1 VSEILPQF
9 IFNFVVRYVID
20 EYCTARKAVVLRSFL
35 DALTVGGAHGTPRP
49 MELHAHDPP
58 RYVGDMLAW
67 LHQMTPTEKESAHS
81 LLKGCD
87 KSGIIRNFYSDEHE
101 MLRTWKA

>member
-1 VSEILPQF
+1 MCSPDSYPYI
-9 IFNFVVRYVID
+9 IARYVID
-20 EYCTARKAVVLRSFL
+20 EYCIARKAVVVRSFL

-67 LHQMTPTEKESAHS
+67 LHQVTPIEKESAHS

-87 KSGIIRNFYSDEHE
+87 KSGATH
-101 MLRTWKA
+101 T

>member
-1 VSEILPQF
+1 MV
-9 IFNFVVRYVID
+9 D
-20 EYCTARKAVVLRSFL
+20 EYCTARRSIVVRSFL
-35 DALTVGGAHGTPRP
+35 DALTIGGPHGNPRP

-67 LHQMTPTEKESAHS
+67 LHQMTPTEKENVQA

-87 KSGIIRNFYSDEHE
+87 ISGKSSPIQFYS
-101 MLRTWKA
+101 LIFFV